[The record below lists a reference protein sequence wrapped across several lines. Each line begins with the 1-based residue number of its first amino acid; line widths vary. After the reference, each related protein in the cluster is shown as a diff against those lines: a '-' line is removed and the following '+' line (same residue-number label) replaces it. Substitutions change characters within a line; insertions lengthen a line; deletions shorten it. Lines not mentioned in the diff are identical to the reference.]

1 VTPAPGGTGP
11 ARARRPG
18 AGRGEA
24 PFEEALRAIAAA
36 RDPAELFGPPPEDAG
51 PPGAAAVAA
60 YRRLAR
66 RVHPDR
72 APRGRADEAGRAF
85 AALGALWAEH
95 RVAAETGGGT
105 VLATRTRRYRVGPV
119 AARGDIADVRPVRYR
134 DGGPRAGALKLARS
148 PADND
153 LLLAEAEALERITGH
168 GRPEFRAFFP
178 EPVEAIRHRD
188 PATGV
193 ERHGTVLGG
202 LAGFVPLSEL
212 HRAHPDGIDPRDAA
226 WMWRRLLAAAGAAA
240 EAGVVH
246 GAIVP
251 EHVLIHP
258 EEHGL
263 VLIDWCYSVTAG
275 APGRHVPALVPG
287 RTGFYPPEVPDRR
300 PAAAA
305 TDVFMA
311 ARCMEHITGGR
322 LPKPLRAFARGCTL
336 PSPARRPADGFA
348 ALSDLDDLLERR
360 YGPRRFR
367 PFSTPARRIAL

>member
-1 VTPAPGGTGP
+1 MTPAPGGTGP

-18 AGRGEA
+18 AGHGEA

-72 APRGRADEAGRAF
+72 APGARGRGRARLRRARRALGGAPRRGRDRGRHRPGHPDPQVPGGPGGGPGRHRRRPPGPLPGRRAARRRAEAGP
-85 AALGALWAEH
+85 L
-95 RVAAETGGGT
+95 
-105 VLATRTRRYRVGPV
+105 
-119 AARGDIADVRPVRYR
+119 
-134 DGGPRAGALKLARS
+134 

-202 LAGFVPLSEL
+202 LAGFVPSPSCTAPTRTGSTRATRRGCGAGCSPPPGPPPRRGRARRDRARARADPPRGARPGPHRLVLLGDRGRPGPARPGAGPGPHRVLPARGARPPPRRGGDRRVHGGPL
-212 HRAHPDGIDPRDAA
+212 HGAHH
-226 WMWRRLLAAAGAAA
+226 RRAAA
-240 EAGVVH
+240 EA
-246 GAIVP
+246 AA
-251 EHVLIHP
+251 
-258 EEHGL
+258 GL
-263 VLIDWCYSVTAG
+263 RPRL
-275 APGRHVPALVPG
+275 HPAL
-287 RTGFYPPEVPDRR
+287 
-300 PAAAA
+300 
-305 TDVFMA
+305 
-311 ARCMEHITGGR
+311 
-322 LPKPLRAFARGCTL
+322 
-336 PSPARRPADGFA
+336 PARRPADGFA